1 MRQLWLWTA
10 LLASRSVDSGVAR
23 AVLAS
28 EPTTP
33 SGDGLHDL
41 LWRGKVIREA
51 HRRLS
56 EWAAG
61 DGVPAPAVLEPLR
74 ERLGTA
80 VGEDDAWRD
89 QAMAPMREALRDAQ
103 DHGLAVMKGLA
114 LASHYDEP
122 LSRHMGDVDLHSP
135 DWPAVVA
142 FCRRA
147 TERGW
152 VWDVTEFPWVKWDKG
167 TLYGQLSLVTPDNRD
182 PVARID
188 LHVGPYS
195 VGPNGRV
202 YGLGHAEGTALEVP
216 SRLCDPVTLAVI
228 LVAHAANDGFLSLK
242 DLNDFAAL
250 TAGGDIDAASLAETC
265 RAFGCEPILDQ
276 IRGTVAA
283 LRTLGGPDGTAALLA
298 RATAGPLTLVPPEG
312 RNRALL
318 AGRFAYRL
326 SRLDGDSV
334 LGALRVAGSS
344 YRYYGADLSVRPG
357 KPSAR
362 MERRWRRP
370 DVCWR
375 LVPPESWPAP
385 AGADAAG
392 GPTAGEELADGIT
405 RHTRGSAVAV
415 TLADHV
421 FVPTVWGEVSP
432 ESVGLASE
440 LLATESQA

>member
-1 MRQLWLWTA
+1 MP
-10 LLASRSVDSGVAR
+10 SEDGVYN
-23 AVLAS
+23 
-28 EPTTP
+28 
-33 SGDGLHDL
+33 L

-56 EWAAG
+56 EWAVRG
-61 DGVPAPAVLEPLR
+61 GLPAPAVLEPLR
-74 ERLGTA
+74 QRLHAA
-80 VGEDDAWRD
+80 VREDDAWRD
-89 QAMAPMREALRDAQ
+89 QALAPMREALRDAH
-103 DHGLAVMKGLA
+103 DHGLSVMKGLA

-122 LSRHMGDVDLHSP
+122 LSRHMGDVDLHSS
-135 DWPAVVA
+135 DWPSVVA
-142 FCRRA
+142 FCRRV

-167 TLYGQLSLVTPDNRD
+167 TLYGQLSLVMPDNRD

-202 YGLGHAEGTALEVP
+202 YHLGRAEGTALDVP

-250 TAGGDIDAASLAETC
+250 TAGGDLDAAPLAEAC
-265 RAFGCEPILDQ
+265 RAFGCEAILDQ
-276 IRGTVAA
+276 IRGTAAA
-283 LRTLGGPDGTAALLA
+283 LRTMNAPGDTATLLT
-298 RATAGPLTLVPPEG
+298 RATVGPLTLLPPEG
-312 RNRALL
+312 RNRARL

-334 LGALRVAGSS
+334 LGALRAAGSS

-357 KPSAR
+357 QPSAR
-362 MERRWRRP
+362 MESRWRRP

-375 LVPPESWPAP
+375 LVPPESWPA
-385 AGADAAG
+385 AEGADAAG
-392 GPTAGEELADGIT
+392 GPSASEELADGVA

-415 TLADHV
+415 TLASQV

-432 ESVGLASE
+432 ESVRLASE